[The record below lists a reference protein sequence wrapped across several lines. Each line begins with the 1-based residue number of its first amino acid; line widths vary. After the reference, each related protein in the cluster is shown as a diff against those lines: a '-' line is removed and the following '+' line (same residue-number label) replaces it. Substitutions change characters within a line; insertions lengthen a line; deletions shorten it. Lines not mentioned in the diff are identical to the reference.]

1 MPSGSIP
8 RVAASQEIV
17 PFLVQET
24 SWIHSSLLR
33 VTSDLD
39 EELFHARPG
48 PKAPSI
54 AFHLWHMA
62 RWADAFQAAAPNFA
76 SELARIGPRNEIW
89 KERSL
94 AAEWSIDV
102 ALGWKGA
109 GTGLDDDASASLR
122 LPGKAVVAVYAREAF
137 DAAEGVLGA
146 IRDDEL
152 LIETTNFFDDDPW
165 PLLQHFTWH
174 FGHGARHLG
183 MMEALKGVLGLRG
196 TATI

>member
-1 MPSGSIP
+1 M
-8 RVAASQEIV
+8 AAPQAIV

-24 SWIHSSLLR
+24 SWIHSSLIR

-39 EELFHARPG
+39 EELFHARPS

-62 RWADAFQAAAPNFA
+62 RWADVFQAAAPTFA
-76 SELARIGPRNEIW
+76 SELARIGPCHEIW
-89 KERSL
+89 QERGL
-94 AAEWSIDV
+94 AAEWNIDV

-109 GTGLDDDASASLR
+109 GTGLDDDASAALR
-122 LPGKAVVAVYAREAF
+122 LPGMALVAVYAREAF
-137 DAAEGVLGA
+137 DAAEEVLGA
-146 IRDDEL
+146 IKDEEL
-152 LIETTNFFDDDPW
+152 AIETANFFDDDPW

-183 MMEALKGVLGLRG
+183 MMEAIKGVLGLRG